1 MNIKLITLSAI
12 LILVFVYVATCSAS
26 ARADAPSDPVIYQ
39 GWNYVGGNHYVSIE
53 EFSYNNP
60 CVDVV
65 YRWSNLN
72 QRWEG
77 RWFKGA
83 PLWFNNLRRMS
94 VSNDLVYAVHCSGDL
109 YPPFTFVPPQ
119 ASPAPE
125 SSDTAEVAN

>member
-1 MNIKLITLSAI
+1 MNKLSILGAI
-12 LILVFVYVATCSAS
+12 LIVVLLTTLTCSVRS
-26 ARADAPSDPVIYQ
+26 VDADSPAEPTIYQ
-39 GWNYVGGNHYVSIE
+39 GWNFVGGNHYVSIE

-109 YPPFTFVPPQ
+109 YPPFTFVAPQ
-119 ASPAPE
+119 AAPE
-125 SSDTAEVAN
+125 SSDTAEVAK